1 MKLPSIRLPFPKK
14 RPSAAVEQDVGADAA
29 MDAAVAT
36 AGPPQHRL
44 WRTLETAATVALAVL
59 VIGGTGAMVGWLAV
73 NAETTE
79 ARRMLLQ
86 PQITV
91 PVLADGETPEP
102 NSSEPAVRAA

>member
-1 MKLPSIRLPFPKK
+1 
-14 RPSAAVEQDVGADAA
+14 

-73 NAETTE
+73 HAETTE

-86 PQITV
+86 PKITV
-91 PVLADGETPEP
+91 PVLAAGEKPEH
-102 NSSEPAVRAA
+102 NSYEPAVRAAGLSERQSGARGKRVRGRV